1 MNSFYDNSTLLLSSA
16 LVPYV
21 ANADSIMDPQAF
33 PLSRVMKAVVILPL
47 TIVLPMMIGHYLN
60 SSITRWNISQKR
72 YNDDED
78 EDSEDEDSEEIPV
91 FDEKDEVINPFGVA
105 TPPFAIDP
113 TDSGIPQPKKTLP
126 TDFVF
131 TTISKDTSTSTR
143 QDSFKSAAFS
153 NFVIDPFLNPINDD
167 NMVSGLA
174 MFDHDELG
182 FLMKGRSV
190 KVEQR
195 GSHYLF
201 TMEKPAE
208 PVFTACL
215 SGNLYA
221 SIYTTPS
228 GKLVNLNG
236 LVKPLSLFLEVN
248 EMSVYTPPVSTKE
261 SSISHELRP
270 IIPHH
275 ELRPIIPQPT
285 DSVLCKTTSGKEFII
300 PRSSVA
306 LVTQALQTL
315 SEA

>member
-72 YNDDED
+72 YSDDED
-78 EDSEDEDSEEIPV
+78 EDSEDDEDSEEIPV
-91 FDEKDEVINPFGVA
+91 FDENDEVINPFGVA

-153 NFVIDPFLNPINDD
+153 NFVIDPTTSVTPFLNPINDD
-167 NMVSGLA
+167 NMVSGPA

-195 GSHYLF
+195 GAHYLF

-270 IIPHH
+270 IIP
-275 ELRPIIPQPT
+275 QPT